1 MLEADEAAD
10 IQEVQA
16 WAAGLDALHARI
28 AGRFTRA
35 EPRRRALA
43 YLRGLLGNVPRKNG
57 WQLAEHAGERTPD
70 GMQRLLATADWDPDL
85 VRDDLR
91 GYVVA
96 HLGEASAVLVVD
108 ETGFLKKGT
117 TSVGVQ
123 RQYSGTAGKVDN
135 CQLGV
140 FLAYASS
147 KGRAMIDRE
156 LYLPKSWA
164 DDPPRCRAA
173 RVPEQVGFRTKP
185 ELARVMLEGALDAGV
200 PAAWVTADEV
210 YGGSP
215 TLRQW
220 LEGRGVSYVLAV
232 KCTEPLA
239 APDPDGP
246 GGAHTSAAQL
256 AAAVPAAQWIACSAG
271 HGAKGRRLY
280 DWTRVE
286 LAAPV
291 TAGMASWLLVRRSR
305 SDGELAFY
313 ACYSPAATPLI
324 GLVRVAGTRWA
335 VEEGFEQAKGEV
347 GLDHYE
353 VRRWPG
359 WYRHIT
365 LALLAHAFLAVTR
378 AQATSPSA
386 QRGTRRPERRA
397 RSAPADG
404 ARGPPAAGGAGV
416 DHPGQARLRAGLV
429 QVAPTPSGPSKA
441 RTLPPSRTASAAGV
455 LGCHE
460 L

>member
-1 MLEADEAAD
+1 LEADEAAD

-28 AGRFTRA
+28 AGRFARA

-43 YLRGLLGNVPRKNG
+43 YLRGLLGNVGRKNG

-70 GMQRLLATADWDPDL
+70 GMQRLLATADWDPEL

-91 GYVVA
+91 AYVVE
-96 HLGEASAVLVVD
+96 HLGDPGAVLVVD

-140 FLAYASS
+140 FLAYASPR
-147 KGRAMIDRE
+147 GRAMIDRE
-156 LYLPKSWA
+156 LYLPERWTA
-164 DDPPRCRAA
+164 DPERCKVA

-185 ELARVMLEGALDAGV
+185 QLARVMLQRALDAEV

-215 TLRQW
+215 TLGQW

-232 KCTEPLA
+232 KCTEPLVISG
-239 APDPDGP
+239 PDGP
-246 GGAHTSAAQL
+246 VRATAEQL
-256 AAAVPAAQWIACSAG
+256 AAAVPAEQWVTASAG
-271 HGAKGRRLY
+271 QGAKGRRLY
-280 DWTRVE
+280 DWTRVA
-286 LAAPV
+286 LAAPAAV
-291 TAGMASWLLVRRSR
+291 GLARWLLVRRSQAT
-305 SDGELAFY
+305 GELAFY
-313 ACYSPAATPLI
+313 ACYGPAATPLV
-324 GLVRVAGTRWA
+324 GLARVAGTRWA

-353 VRRWPG
+353 VRKWPG

-378 AQATSPSA
+378 AQATSP
-386 QRGTRRPERRA
+386 ERTKG
-397 RSAPADG
+397 DT
-404 ARGPPAAGGAGV
+404 AA
-416 DHPGQARLRAGLV
+416 
-429 QVAPTPSGPSKA
+429 
-441 RTLPPSRTASAAGV
+441 
-455 LGCHE
+455 
-460 L
+460 

>member
-1 MLEADEAAD
+1 MEGGVVLEADEAAD
-10 IQEVQA
+10 IEEVRA
-16 WAAGLDALHARI
+16 WAAGLDALHVRI
-28 AGRFTRA
+28 AGRFARA

-43 YLRGLLGNVPRKNG
+43 YLRGLLGNVGRKNG

-70 GMQRLLATADWDPDL
+70 GMQRLLATADWDPDR

-91 GYVVA
+91 AYVVER
-96 HLGEASAVLVVD
+96 LGDIGAVLVVD

-140 FLAYASS
+140 FLAYASPR
-147 KGRAMIDRE
+147 GRAFIDRE
-156 LYLPKSWA
+156 LYLPECWT

-185 ELARVMLEGALDAGV
+185 QLAQLMLERALDAGV
-200 PAAWVTADEV
+200 PASWVTADEV

-239 APDPDGP
+239 ISGPDGP
-246 GGAHTSAAQL
+246 VRATAEQL
-256 AAAVPAAQWIACSAG
+256 AAAVPAEQWVTASAG
-271 HGAKGRRLY
+271 QGAKGRRLY
-280 DWTRVE
+280 DWTRIQ
-286 LAAPV
+286 LATPV
-291 TAGMASWLLVRRSR
+291 TSEMARWLLVRRSR
-305 SDGELAFY
+305 RDGELAFY
-313 ACYSPAATPLI
+313 ACSGPAGTSLV

-353 VRRWPG
+353 VRKWPG

-378 AQATSPSA
+378 AQATSP
-386 QRGTRRPERRA
+386 ERTKG
-397 RSAPADG
+397 DT
-404 ARGPPAAGGAGV
+404 AA
-416 DHPGQARLRAGLV
+416 
-429 QVAPTPSGPSKA
+429 
-441 RTLPPSRTASAAGV
+441 
-455 LGCHE
+455 
-460 L
+460 

>member
-1 MLEADEAAD
+1 MPDADGARTE
-10 IQEVQA
+10 IEEVRA
-16 WAAGLDALHARI
+16 WAAGLETLHARI
-28 AGRFTRA
+28 SPRFARA

-43 YLRGLLGNVPRKNG
+43 YLRGLLGNVVRKNG

-91 GYVVA
+91 TYVVE
-96 HLGEASAVLVVD
+96 HLGDPQAVLVVD
-108 ETGFLKKGT
+108 ETGFCKKGT

-140 FLAYASS
+140 FLAYASA
-147 KGRAMIDRE
+147 KGRGFIDRE
-156 LYLPKSWA
+156 LYLPQSWTN
-164 DDPPRCRAA
+164 DPERCRAG
-173 RVPEQVGFRTKP
+173 RVPEQVEFRTKP
-185 ELARVMLEGALDAGV
+185 QLAQLMLERALDAGV
-200 PAAWVTADEV
+200 PATWVTADEV

-286 LAAPV
+286 LAAPA
-291 TAGMASWLLVRRSR
+291 TAGMARWLLVRRSR

-378 AQATSPSA
+378 AQATN
-386 QRGTRRPERRA
+386 PERVKG
-397 RSAPADG
+397 DT
-404 ARGPPAAGGAGV
+404 AA
-416 DHPGQARLRAGLV
+416 
-429 QVAPTPSGPSKA
+429 
-441 RTLPPSRTASAAGV
+441 
-455 LGCHE
+455 
-460 L
+460 

>member
-1 MLEADEAAD
+1 MEGGVVLEADEAAD
-10 IQEVQA
+10 IEEVQG
-16 WAAGLDALHARI
+16 WAAGLDALHVRI
-28 AGRFTRA
+28 AGRFARA

-43 YLRGLLGNVPRKNG
+43 YLRGLLGNVGRKNG
-57 WQLAEHAGERTPD
+57 WQLAEHARERTPD
-70 GMQRLLATADWDPDL
+70 GMQRLLSTADWDPDR

-91 GYVVA
+91 GYVVE
-96 HLGEASAVLVVD
+96 HLGDVGAVLVVD

-140 FLAYASS
+140 FLAYASPR
-147 KGRAMIDRE
+147 GRAFIDRE
-156 LYLPKSWA
+156 LYLPECWT

-185 ELARVMLEGALDAGV
+185 QLAQLMLERALDAGV
-200 PAAWVTADEV
+200 PASWVTADEV

-232 KCTEPLA
+232 KCTEPLVISG
-239 APDPDGP
+239 PDGP
-246 GGAHTSAAQL
+246 VRATAEQL
-256 AAAVPAAQWIACSAG
+256 AAAVPAEQWVTASAG
-271 HGAKGRRLY
+271 QGAKGRRLY
-280 DWTRVE
+280 DWTRIQ
-286 LAAPV
+286 LAAPA
-291 TAGMASWLLVRRSR
+291 TAGMARWLLVRRSR
-305 SDGELAFY
+305 RDGELAFY
-313 ACYSPAATPLI
+313 ACSGPAGTSLV

-353 VRRWPG
+353 VRKWPG

-378 AQATSPSA
+378 AQATSP
-386 QRGTRRPERRA
+386 ERTKG
-397 RSAPADG
+397 DT
-404 ARGPPAAGGAGV
+404 AA
-416 DHPGQARLRAGLV
+416 
-429 QVAPTPSGPSKA
+429 
-441 RTLPPSRTASAAGV
+441 
-455 LGCHE
+455 
-460 L
+460 

>member
-1 MLEADEAAD
+1 VLEADEAAD
-10 IQEVQA
+10 IEEVQA

-28 AGRFTRA
+28 AGRFSRA
-35 EPRRRALA
+35 EPRRRVLA
-43 YLRGLLGNVPRKNG
+43 YLRGLLGNVGRKNG

-70 GMQRLLATADWDPDL
+70 GMQRLLATAGWDPDL

-91 GYVVA
+91 AYVVE
-96 HLGEASAVLVVD
+96 HLGDPAAVLVVD

-140 FLAYASS
+140 FLAYAGP

-156 LYLPKSWA
+156 LYLPQNWT
-164 DDPPRCRAA
+164 DDPARCRAA

-185 ELARVMLEGALDAGV
+185 QLAQRMLERALDAGV

-215 TLRQW
+215 ALRGW
-220 LEGRGVSYVLAV
+220 LEDRGVWHVLAV

-239 APDPDGP
+239 VHGP
-246 GGAHTSAAQL
+246 QGPMRQSAEQL
-256 AAAVPAAQWIACSAG
+256 AAVVPAEQWIACSAG

-286 LAAPV
+286 LATPAA
-291 TAGMASWLLVRRSR
+291 AGMARWLLVRRSR
-305 SDGELAFY
+305 RDGELAFY
-313 ACYSPAATPLI
+313 GCYAPAATPLV

-335 VEEGFEQAKGEV
+335 VEEGFQQAKGEV

-353 VRRWPG
+353 VRKWPG
-359 WYRHIT
+359 WYRHVT

-378 AQATSPSA
+378 TRATSP
-386 QRGTRRPERRA
+386 ERTKG
-397 RSAPADG
+397 DT
-404 ARGPPAAGGAGV
+404 AA
-416 DHPGQARLRAGLV
+416 
-429 QVAPTPSGPSKA
+429 
-441 RTLPPSRTASAAGV
+441 
-455 LGCHE
+455 
-460 L
+460 